1 MGWALRPKP
10 KLIQTKPNSDLQISL
25 ISLLSLS
32 LSLSLLSIRGIQNL
46 PAIVC
51 SSGTRIGDENHLGFA
66 DTGRP
71 LRVVD
76 GSPVTFFFLGFLC
89 CTDGGFEKLDQIW
102 YGFLAWWVRECRSW
116 RKKDQ
121 IERRTWDFFWPLD
134 WFFLATCHSS
144 ILKEG
149 FKLGGT
155 QKPYS
160 HKPFSAKS
168 ISQWQLI

>member
-10 KLIQTKPNSDLQISL
+10 KLIQTKPNSVLQISL
-25 ISLLSLS
+25 ISLLSLTLS

-76 GSPVTFFFLGFLC
+76 GSPVTSFF
-89 CTDGGFEKLDQIW
+89 
-102 YGFLAWWVRECRSW
+102 
-116 RKKDQ
+116 
-121 IERRTWDFFWPLD
+121 
-134 WFFLATCHSS
+134 
-144 ILKEG
+144 
-149 FKLGGT
+149 
-155 QKPYS
+155 
-160 HKPFSAKS
+160 
-168 ISQWQLI
+168 